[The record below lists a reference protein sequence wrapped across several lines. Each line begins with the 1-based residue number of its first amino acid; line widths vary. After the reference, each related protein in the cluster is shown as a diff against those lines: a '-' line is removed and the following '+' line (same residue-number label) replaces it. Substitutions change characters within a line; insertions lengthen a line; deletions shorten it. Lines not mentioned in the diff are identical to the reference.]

1 LGESEGDV
9 DGVVEE
15 AVGQGFCVDDG
26 LGGAIAADGIPG
38 KVSMSLL
45 LI

>member
-1 LGESEGDV
+1 LGESEGNI

-26 LGGAIAADGIPG
+26 LGGAVAADWVPRN
-38 KVSMSLL
+38 VRMSLL
-45 LI
+45 WR